1 MPRGLRLYSLPMGFM
16 ARRLSLIVARISQ
29 PCSPALGPWQAA
41 QPENW
46 LGRSDGETMTSVYL
60 DEIQPGMSAT
70 IERTVT
76 ERDVQLF
83 SESTGDMNPVHFD
96 EEFARKTVFRGRVAH
111 GALSIGFISA
121 LLGTKLPG
129 DGSIF
134 LSASIVFKLPVRI
147 GDTVVTTATVREI
160 NGRAVVM
167 DCVCTVD
174 DKQVLASEAHVL
186 APRRPVGPK
195 D

>member
-1 MPRGLRLYSLPMGFM
+1 
-16 ARRLSLIVARISQ
+16 
-29 PCSPALGPWQAA
+29 
-41 QPENW
+41 
-46 LGRSDGETMTSVYL
+46 MTSVYL
-60 DEIQPGMSAT
+60 DELVPGMSASIT
-70 IERTVT
+70 RTVT
-76 ERDVQLF
+76 EQHIQLF
-83 SESTGDMNPVHFD
+83 GEATGDMNPVHFD

-134 LSASIVFKLPVRI
+134 LSASIVFKIPVRI

-160 NGRAVVM
+160 NGRSVVM

-174 DKQVLASEAHVL
+174 GKLVLESEAHVL
-186 APRRPVGPK
+186 APRRPAATSAK

>member
-1 MPRGLRLYSLPMGFM
+1 
-16 ARRLSLIVARISQ
+16 
-29 PCSPALGPWQAA
+29 
-41 QPENW
+41 
-46 LGRSDGETMTSVYL
+46 MTSVFL
-60 DEIQPGMSAT
+60 DELEPGMSAT
-70 IERTVT
+70 IEHTVS
-76 ERDVQLF
+76 ERDIQLF
-83 SESTGDMNPVHFD
+83 GEATGDMNPVHFD
-96 EEFARKTVFRGRVAH
+96 EDYARKTVFRGRVAH

-174 DKQVLASEAHVL
+174 GRQVLESEAHVL
-186 APRRPVGPK
+186 APRRPAAGTSVPGA
-195 D
+195 

>member
-1 MPRGLRLYSLPMGFM
+1 
-16 ARRLSLIVARISQ
+16 
-29 PCSPALGPWQAA
+29 
-41 QPENW
+41 
-46 LGRSDGETMTSVYL
+46 MTSVYL
-60 DEIQPGMSAT
+60 DELVPGMSAAT
-70 IERTVT
+70 EHTVT

-83 SESTGDMNPVHFD
+83 GEATGDMNPVHFD

-134 LSASIVFKLPVRI
+134 LSASIVFKTPVRI
-147 GDTVVTTATVREI
+147 GDTVVTTATVREV

-174 DKQVLASEAHVL
+174 GKQVLASEAHVL
-186 APRRPVGPK
+186 APRRPAVSGAK